1 MQIVQFCTK
10 CPLTLRH
17 FRKGELI
24 WLQEVITIARVGM
37 KNAVLKLH
45 LPDKGFIDM
54 VAYELFSFDE
64 KSGYEF
70 IGILPERRKDPK
82 RITNESVVNW
92 GRMVLGTRS
101 EGKKIL
107 FNRVAMEDVTGRT
120 FG

>member
-10 CPLTLRH
+10 CRFTLRLL
-17 FRKGELI
+17 RKGETI
-24 WLQEVITIARVGM
+24 CLQEVITIVRVGIE
-37 KNAVLKLH
+37 NAIVKLH
-45 LPDKGFIDM
+45 PLDRGLADM

-92 GRMVLGTRS
+92 GRMILGTRS
-101 EGKKIL
+101 EGKKIF
-107 FNRVAMEDVTGRT
+107 FNRVAMEDVTGRA
-120 FG
+120 FD